1 MIRYVDVVLLQNGAL
16 LYAGVSS
23 IYLSPFLCNLGSC
36 LSSIFAVCTYIV
48 VLLTSSSAILQ
59 PESDTGTREHVIE
72 LSLPKISSIGHVEV
86 KFALR
91 PSATEIP
98 DVKVALLCYKLENRN
113 LGMVSVVIQQR
124 PR

>member
-1 MIRYVDVVLLQNGAL
+1 MLNCAHLSQPLVQNSKFVIYARCLFVLL
-16 LYAGVSS
+16 LYLPYDIS
-23 IYLSPFLCNLGSC
+23 LS
-36 LSSIFAVCTYIV
+36 AV
-48 VLLTSSSAILQ
+48 LQ

-113 LGMVSVVIQQR
+113 LGMVSDCTAKICITLHSTSVVYPITR
-124 PR
+124 ETV

>member
-1 MIRYVDVVLLQNGAL
+1 M
-16 LYAGVSS
+16 
-23 IYLSPFLCNLGSC
+23 C
-36 LSSIFAVCTYIV
+36 LSSTYIV
-48 VLLTSSSAILQ
+48 LLLISSSAILQ

-113 LGMVSVVIQQR
+113 LGMVSDYTAKICIKLHSISVVYTITR
-124 PR
+124 ETV